1 MNIEI
6 KDLDELIGTN
16 KIKISGYE
24 IDLNEMPLSSF
35 LEVNAMIQ
43 NTENVGEERILE
55 KVIYPI
61 IKKTYF
67 DVSLD
72 ELKEKFTYRQ
82 IIVLWQE
89 IIKTLYP
96 LSTENENESESEV
109 KKK

>member
-16 KIKISGYE
+16 KVKISDYE

-43 NTENVGEERILE
+43 NAENVGEERILE

-61 IKKTYF
+61 IKKTYR
-67 DVSLD
+67 DATLD

-96 LSTENENESESEV
+96 MSDESETEV

>member
-1 MNIEI
+1 MDIEI

-16 KIKISGYE
+16 KVKISDYE

-43 NTENVGEERILE
+43 NAENVGEERILE

-61 IKKTYF
+61 IKKTYR
-67 DVSLD
+67 DATLD
-72 ELKEKFTYRQ
+72 ELKEKFTYRK
-82 IIVLWQE
+82 IIILWQE

-96 LSTENENESESEV
+96 MSDESETEV

>member
-16 KIKISGYE
+16 KVKISDYE

-43 NTENVGEERILE
+43 NAENVGEERILE

-61 IKKTYF
+61 IKKNYSDTT
-67 DVSLD
+67 LD

-82 IIVLWQE
+82 IIILWQE

-96 LSTENENESESEV
+96 MSDESETEV

>member
-1 MNIEI
+1 MDIEI

-16 KIKISGYE
+16 KVKISDYE
-24 IDLNEMPLSSF
+24 MDLNEMPLSSF

-43 NTENVGEERILE
+43 NAENVGEERILE

-61 IKKTYF
+61 IKKNYSETT
-67 DVSLD
+67 LD

-82 IIVLWQE
+82 IIILWQE

-96 LSTENENESESEV
+96 MSDESETEV

>member
-1 MNIEI
+1 MDIEI

-16 KIKISGYE
+16 KVKISDYE
-24 IDLNEMPLSSF
+24 MDLNEMPLSSF

-43 NTENVGEERILE
+43 NAENVGEERILE

-61 IKKTYF
+61 IKKTYR
-67 DVSLD
+67 DATLD
-72 ELKEKFTYRQ
+72 ELKEKFTYRK
-82 IIVLWQE
+82 IIILWQE

-96 LSTENENESESEV
+96 MSDESETEV